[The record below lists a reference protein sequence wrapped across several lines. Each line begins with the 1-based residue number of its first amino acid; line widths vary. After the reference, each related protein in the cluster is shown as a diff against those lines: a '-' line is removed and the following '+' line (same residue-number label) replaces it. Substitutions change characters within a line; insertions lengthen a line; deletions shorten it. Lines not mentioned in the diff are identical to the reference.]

1 MGKFV
6 IKASD
11 AGFHFNLLATN
22 GQVIGTSEKYKSE
35 ASCRDGI
42 ESVRRC
48 CVGEIED
55 QTVEGFEKVKH
66 PKFEVFADK
75 GGKFRFRLKARNGEI
90 ILASQ
95 AYKSMDTCLNGVES
109 VKKNA
114 PESPVEKEAE

>member
-35 ASCRDGI
+35 TSCKDGI

-48 CVGEIED
+48 CVGGVED
-55 QTVEGFEKVKH
+55 QTVEGF
-66 PKFEVFADK
+66 
-75 GGKFRFRLKARNGEI
+75 
-90 ILASQ
+90 
-95 AYKSMDTCLNGVES
+95 
-109 VKKNA
+109 
-114 PESPVEKEAE
+114 